1 MKLSLFLLS
10 MIGIGGIGSSALS
23 ASASDSTITVAMTCD
38 LVLATQTVT
47 YTCTAAT
54 GEIQYRDANGDWQ
67 TLLRVTKGHVFVTD
81 TDQEG
86 NFRFLPEDGWTR
98 KVG

>member
-1 MKLSLFLLS
+1 MRTLTSILAGALALAALILAS
-10 MIGIGGIGSSALS
+10 TASSSAAMTPS
-23 ASASDSTITVAMTCD
+23 DAVAASAF
-38 LVLATQTVT
+38 ATQTVT

-54 GEIQYRDANGDWQ
+54 GEIQSKDARGNW
-67 TLLRVTKGHVFVTD
+67 VTFIKVTEGHVFVTD